1 MTNLSASVSVWKRR
15 FSRERVLIGTPLIS
29 GVVVLACLL
38 IFDGWPRVGRLQ
50 EQRERLQE
58 LSLKQAS
65 LPGLRR
71 QLAKKEIRA
80 QQVAQEQG
88 LLVDLIAGRDQIQ
101 TFLAEVGRVADATG
115 VVVSLYEPSTPPA
128 PRPSKPQSRSRSSQ
142 SKQKAVRKDPLN
154 ELGYVKTS
162 VLLKARGP
170 YEALQSFLRRMESL
184 QLLVQPNDLALKSSL
199 TQKTVKARPTSGVVE
214 KPNTELNLRLSF
226 FDRVADTEPQP
237 KDQDPQRRP

>member
-1 MTNLSASVSVWKRR
+1 M
-15 FSRERVLIGTPLIS
+15 LIGTPVIT

-58 LSLKQAS
+58 LRLKQAS

-71 QLAKKEIRA
+71 QLAKQEIRA
-80 QQVAQEQG
+80 QQVAQQQA

-115 VVVSLYEPSTPPA
+115 VVVSLYEPSAPPA
-128 PRPSKPQSRSRSSQ
+128 PKPPKPQSRSRSSK
-142 SKQKAVRKDPLN
+142 SKQKDVPKDPLN

-162 VLLKARGP
+162 VLLKAIGP

-184 QLLVQPNDLALKSSL
+184 QLLVQPSNLALKSSSKG
-199 TQKTVKARPTSGVVE
+199 QKIKVRSTAVELE

-226 FDRVADTEPQP
+226 FDRVDGAEPQS
-237 KDQDPQRRP
+237 KDQEPQRRP